1 MNLQYISNAQGET
14 TGVYIPISDWE
25 KLKTK
30 YTNLE
35 SDIEIPQWQKDL
47 LDKRL
52 LDYKENPKQVLD
64 FNTVMDE
71 IEKEL

>member
-14 TGVYIPISDWE
+14 TGGYIPISDWE

-35 SDIEIPQWQKDL
+35 NDIEIPQWQKDL

-52 LDYKENPKQVLD
+52 IDYKENPKQVLD